1 MPSFDNKEQCGSCG
15 EYHHER
21 SMTFDKNGAWCAW
34 CYDEIVNGG
43 PEADHEAE
51 GAQAFMAHL
60 TDSGYEIIHT
70 GGGCTA
76 FAKRFGSCDVMI
88 TQDASHE
95 IIPEYMSDLGLVIGV
110 YPDDLEGQHLFFLN
124 PTHTS
129 WEIICDS
136 VAKAETA
143 AQALDGIA
151 AFQKIEA

>member
-1 MPSFDNKEQCGSCG
+1 MASFDNKEQCDSCG

-21 SMTFDKNGAWCAW
+21 SMNFDRFGSLCFS
-34 CYDEIVNGG
+34 CSDER
-43 PEADHEAE
+43 DLE
-51 GAQAFMAHL
+51 GAQSFMAHL
-60 TDSGYEIIHT
+60 TDIGYEIIHT

-76 FAKRFGSCDVMI
+76 YAKRFGSCEVMI

-143 AQALDGIA
+143 AKALDSIA

>member
-1 MPSFDNKEQCGSCG
+1 
-15 EYHHER
+15 
-21 SMTFDKNGAWCAW
+21 
-34 CYDEIVNGG
+34 
-43 PEADHEAE
+43 
-51 GAQAFMAHL
+51 
-60 TDSGYEIIHT
+60 
-70 GGGCTA
+70 
-76 FAKRFGSCDVMI
+76 MI

-143 AQALDGIA
+143 AKALDSIA

>member
-21 SMTFDKNGAWCAW
+21 SMTFEENQAVCFS
-34 CYDEIVNGG
+34 CLDER
-43 PEADHEAE
+43 EAE
-51 GAQAFMAHL
+51 SAQGFMAHL
-60 TDSGYEIIHT
+60 ADNGYEIIHT

-76 FAKRFGSCDVMI
+76 YAKRFGSCDIMV

-95 IIPEYMSDLGLVIGV
+95 INEEWMADLGLVIGV
-110 YPDDLEGQHLFFLN
+110 YPRDLEGQHLFFLN

-129 WEIICDS
+129 WEIIRDS

-143 AQALDGIA
+143 AKALDGIA